1 MKASVLDPKLD
12 VAYLQLGNLHFARGE
27 FQEAVTVYQKAI
39 AANSADNET
48 HYRLGLVYKK
58 IGDDAKA
65 QREFDEYK
73 QLEKS
78 ETAAVERQRREL
90 RQFVFVLK
98 DQAAPAPPASSQQLS
113 K

>member
-1 MKASVLDPKLD
+1 
-12 VAYLQLGNLHFARGE
+12 LQLGNLHFARGE
-27 FQEAVTVYQKAI
+27 FQEAVAAYQKAI
-39 AANSADNET
+39 VANSADNEA
-48 HYRLGLVYKK
+48 HYRLGLAYKK

-73 QLEKS
+73 QLDKS

-98 DQAAPAPPASSQQLS
+98 DQSVPALPTSDQQLS